1 MVIDKDIRA
10 HDFLRGGP
18 KWRII
23 LGSKGQPFI
32 NPGYLWAPYIISTDV
47 AVLDD
52 FTPRTNIM
60 SRYGNKIINGNYYS
74 RITVNEIENGVQLP
88 TVNRMSV

>member
-23 LGSKGQPFI
+23 LGSKGQDFL
-32 NPGYLWAPYIISTDV
+32 NPGYLWVPYIISTDV
-47 AVLDD
+47 AVVDD
-52 FTPRTNIM
+52 FSPNINFT
-60 SRYGNKIINGNYYS
+60 SRYANKMVDNRYYS
-74 RITVNEIENGVQLP
+74 TL
-88 TVNRMSV
+88 TL

>member
-1 MVIDKDIRA
+1 MVIEKDIRV

-23 LGSKGQPFI
+23 LGSKGQDFL

-47 AVLDD
+47 VDN
-52 FTPRTNIM
+52 FSPNINIT
-60 SRYGNKIINGNYYS
+60 SRYATKTINNRYDNV
-74 RITVNEIENGVQLP
+74 ITL
-88 TVNRMSV
+88 

>member
-1 MVIDKDIRA
+1 MVIQKDIRT

-18 KWRII
+18 KWCII

-47 AVLDD
+47 AVVDN
-52 FTPRTNIM
+52 FSPNINIT
-60 SRYGNKIINGNYYS
+60 SRYAIKVIDNRYYS
-74 RITVNEIENGVQLP
+74 TMTL
-88 TVNRMSV
+88 

>member
-23 LGSKGQPFI
+23 LGSKGQDFL

-47 AVLDD
+47 VVVDD
-52 FTPRTNIM
+52 FSPNINFT
-60 SRYGNKIINGNYYS
+60 SRYANKMVDNRYYS
-74 RITVNEIENGVQLP
+74 TL
-88 TVNRMSV
+88 TL